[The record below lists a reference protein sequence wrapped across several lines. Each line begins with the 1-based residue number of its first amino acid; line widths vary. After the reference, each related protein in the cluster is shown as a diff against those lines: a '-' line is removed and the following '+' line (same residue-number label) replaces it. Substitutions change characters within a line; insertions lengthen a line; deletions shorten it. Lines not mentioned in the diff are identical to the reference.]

1 MEQRV
6 VRAGLQRK
14 APQRAER
21 EGVAVGVARMALVA
35 DETGNR
41 MAPNRR
47 TWEDMG
53 DRLSDTF
60 VNAPIGILLVD
71 FDGSVQKANPV
82 AEEMLGHAPGGLEAS
97 TLEGL
102 VAREAAITLLGDL
115 KTVLKNG
122 GRVSRPEWAL
132 QSGDGREVWA
142 NVHVMVQR
150 SAHGAPLC
158 GIVLLT
164 DITETKR
171 NERAME
177 RLAFYDTLTDLG
189 NRRLFNE
196 RLAHA
201 VERSRREDS
210 RGALLYLDL
219 DQFKRVNDT
228 LGHDCGD
235 QLLREVGARLLNC
248 VRTVDTVAR
257 TGGDE
262 FCILLEHIDGPRAAS
277 EVARRVFEVLKLP
290 IRVAGQD
297 IEVTT
302 SIGITLIPEDGTDPK
317 HLLKNAD
324 LAMYRAK
331 EQGRNNHQ
339 YYSESLN
346 EHVSQRLRT
355 EQALR
360 HALERSEFRMVY
372 QPLRKPGSRRLVG
385 FESLLRWVH
394 PTLGTLGPGEFIGI
408 AEESGL
414 IIDIGRWII
423 GQVCADGTALM
434 RAAGHAL
441 TIAINVSP
449 RQFRDASFV
458 QAVEAAIAE
467 TGIDPACLMVEI
479 TETTFMHDIETTSA
493 MVHRLA
499 ELGVR
504 IAIDDF
510 GTGYSSLNYLRKFPI
525 TTVKVDRSF
534 VRDIPS
540 NSDDCAITAAVIAM
554 AHRLNVTV
562 VAEGVETEAQRAFLL
577 EHGCDTAQGYL
588 FGRPAPLDIALAEAT
603 GALDP
608 R

>member
-1 MEQRV
+1 MEQRGS
-6 VRAGLQRK
+6 RSSLRRK
-14 APQRAER
+14 LPQRTEPTP
-21 EGVAVGVARMALVA
+21 VGSARIALVA
-35 DETGNR
+35 DESQSRGI
-41 MAPNRR
+41 PSRR
-47 TWEDMG
+47 AWDDMG

-82 AEEMLGHAPGGLEAS
+82 AEAMLGHMPGGLEGS
-97 TLEGL
+97 SMEGL
-102 VAREAAITLLGDL
+102 VSREAAITLLGDL
-115 KTVLKNG
+115 KTVLQNG
-122 GRVSRPEWAL
+122 GRVSRPEWQL
-132 QSGDGREVWA
+132 CSGDGREVWA

-196 RLAHA
+196 RLAFA
-201 VERSRREDS
+201 VERSRREHS

-277 EVARRVFEVLKLP
+277 EVARRIFEVLKLP

-302 SIGITLIPEDGTDPK
+302 SIGITLIPEDGIEPK

-331 EQGRNNHQ
+331 EQGRNTHQ

-360 HALERSEFRMVY
+360 HALERGEFRMVY
-372 QPLRKPGSRRLVG
+372 QGLREPGSRRLVG

-394 PTLGTLGPGEFIGI
+394 PTLGTVGPAEFISI

-423 GQVCADGTALM
+423 GRVCADGTALM
-434 RAAGHAL
+434 RAAGRAL

-458 QAVEAAIAE
+458 QAVEDAIAT
-467 TGIDPACLMVEI
+467 TGIDPENLVFEI
-479 TETTFMHDIETTSA
+479 TETTFMHDVETTST
-493 MVHRLA
+493 MVYRLA
-499 ELGVR
+499 ALGVR

-525 TTVKVDRSF
+525 STVKVDRSF

-577 EHGCDTAQGYL
+577 EHGCDVAQGYL
-588 FGRPAPLDIALAEAT
+588 FSRPAPLEAALAEAT
-603 GALDP
+603 DAHDP